1 MLVTTV
7 AILAGSFV
15 IAALMEGIKYKVY
28 DNEAEKKKMRRIAWG
43 LSLIVTPVLYY
54 GFEMLGKPVSMVLY
68 CAIIFLVQK
77 EINMELVR
85 PRLKVIIEKFIERKI
100 ERL

>member
-1 MLVTTV
+1 
-7 AILAGSFV
+7 
-15 IAALMEGIKYKVY
+15 MEGIKYKVY

-43 LSLIVTPVLYY
+43 LSIALTPVLYY
-54 GFEMLGKPVSMVLY
+54 GFEMLGKPVAMILY

>member
-7 AILAGSFV
+7 AVLAGSFV

-43 LSLIVTPVLYY
+43 LSIALTPVLYY
-54 GFEMLGKPVSMVLY
+54 GFEMLGKPVAMILY

>member
-7 AILAGSFV
+7 AILAGSLV

-28 DNEAEKKKMRRIAWG
+28 NNEAEKKKMRRIGWG
-43 LSLIVTPVLYY
+43 LSIALTPVLYY
-54 GFEMLGKPVSMVLY
+54 GFEMLGKPVAMILY
-68 CAIIFLVQK
+68 CAIVFLVQK
-77 EINMELVR
+77 EINMEFVR
-85 PRLKVIIEKFIERKI
+85 PKLKVLIEKFIERKI